1 MMYLYFF
8 VILALYRGLITW
20 KFYTAAGRKAWEA
33 FVPFYNTWVLL
44 QIIERPKWWIAIYYV
59 PVVDNVMA
67 IIVTYELLHMFKF
80 RKVTYTIFAVLTL
93 GLYLGYLNYSEPLKL
108 AQRDD
113 SWIKQNLGS
122 TVNAILFAIVAATL
136 IRSTTFESYTIPTG
150 SMEESLLVGDFLF
163 VSKMHYG
170 VRLPITPFTIPLMH
184 NVIIQPKQKTVIEDG
199 LSTFRMTDPT
209 KTYVDWVQL
218 PYVRLPKLTEVQ
230 HNDPVVFNYP
240 ADQFHD
246 PIDKKENYV
255 KRCVGTPG
263 DSLRIEHRVL
273 YVNGIEETLPDRA
286 RRQHSY
292 VVFLSDIP
300 SQQQL
305 DYFSLDLDFN
315 KLSVSPDYSRWQPG
329 QEQVEGAIK
338 IHLRD
343 DLVEEFRQSNFVSSV
358 TPYED
363 FYENVENVD
372 VHKEGY
378 ILQKHFP
385 NDHQIVQEL
394 GSWLNFTFDN
404 TPAFWVPSEGS
415 TIELNPFNYRMYKHI
430 IVRDEGHTLE
440 YADGQFL
447 LDGSPATEYTFAQ
460 DYFWM
465 MGDNRHNS
473 ADSRAWG
480 FVPETHIVGK
490 PVFIW
495 MSWDGN
501 EDSFLD
507 KVRTERV
514 FTTVN
519 GTGER
524 IHYFWP
530 VIGLILLY
538 NGFTYMRKKKKKQA
552 A

>member
-184 NVIIQPKQKTVIEDG
+184 NAITQPKQEIVIEDG
-199 LSTFRMTDPT
+199 RRTLRMSEPT

-218 PYVRLPKLTEVQ
+218 PYVRLPKITEVQ
-230 HNDPVVFNYP
+230 NYDPVVFNYP
-240 ADQFHD
+240 ADQFHS

-263 DSLRIEHRVL
+263 DSLQLVHKTL
-273 YVNGIEETLPDRA
+273 YINGQEESLPSRA
-286 RRQHSY
+286 HRQHLY
-292 VVFLSDIP
+292 NVEFSDYP
-300 SQQQL
+300 TDAQL
-305 DYFSLDLDFN
+305 EAFSLELDLQNLNPDD
-315 KLSVSPDYSRWQPG
+315 SPDWRDG
-329 QEQVEGAIK
+329 NGNTLLL
-338 IHLRD
+338 HLRD
-343 DLVEEFRQSNFVSSV
+343 DLVEELRQSGFVASV
-358 TPYED
+358 TPTET
-363 FYENVENVD
+363 
-372 VHKEGY
+372 Y
-378 ILQKHFP
+378 IPSIDSIDIHTTGEYLQSFFP
-385 NDHQIVQEL
+385 NESSIVADL
-394 GSWLNFTFDN
+394 GGFVNWTYDN

-415 TIELNPFNYRMYKHI
+415 TVELNPFNYRMYKHI
-430 IVRDEGHTLE
+430 IEREEGHTLE

-460 DYFWM
+460 NYYWM

-473 ADSRAWG
+473 EDSRKWG
-480 FVPETHIVGK
+480 YVPETHIVGK

-495 MSWDGN
+495 MSLSNFGGN
-501 EDSFLD
+501 TFERL
-507 KVRTERV
+507 RTDRI

-519 GTGER
+519 GEGER
-524 IHYFWP
+524 VHYFWP

>member
-8 VILALYRGLITW
+8 VILALYRGLISW

-33 FVPFYNTWVLL
+33 FIPFYNTWVLL

-108 AQRDD
+108 AKRDD

-150 SMEESLLVGDFLF
+150 SMEESMLVGDFLF

-184 NVIIQPKQKTVIEDG
+184 NAIVQPKQFINYAEQTIDSKPPIK
-199 LSTFRMTDPT
+199 S
-209 KTYVDWVQL
+209 YVDIVEL
-218 PYVRLPKLTEVQ
+218 PYVRLPKFTEVQ
-230 HNDPVVFNYP
+230 NNDPVVFNYP
-240 ADQFHD
+240 ADQWHE

-263 DSLRIEHRVL
+263 DSLRIEHRIL
-273 YVNGIEETLPDRA
+273 FVNGSPEELPDRA
-286 RRQHSY
+286 KRQHAY
-292 VVFLSDIP
+292 QVTFTDLP
-300 SQQQL
+300 SSAQL
-305 DYFSLDLDFN
+305 EHFSLDIDFAN
-315 KLSVSPDYSRWQPG
+315 LNRDDSPDWAGGKENPITIQ
-329 QEQVEGAIK
+329 
-338 IHLRD
+338 LRD
-343 DLVEEFRQSNFVSSV
+343 DLVEELRQAPFIASV
-358 TPYED
+358 IPYED
-363 FYENVENVD
+363 SIAGYPNVE
-372 VHKEGY
+372 VHQEGPR
-378 ILQKHFP
+378 LEGFFP
-385 NDHQIVQEL
+385 NEREFV
-394 GSWLNFTFDN
+394 NTFGGYMNWTYDN
-404 TPAFWVPSEGS
+404 TPSFWVPSKGS
-415 TIELNPFNYRMYKHI
+415 TIELNEFNYRMYKHI
-430 IVRDEGHTLE
+430 IQGQEDHTLSYE
-440 YADGQFL
+440 NGTYI
-447 LDGSPATEYTFAQ
+447 LDGSPATEYTFEQ
-460 DYFWM
+460 DYYWM

-473 ADSRAWG
+473 EDSRKWG

-495 MSWDGN
+495 MSLDPMKGWTDG
-501 EDSFLD
+501 
-507 KVRTERV
+507 KIRTDRV

-524 IHYFWP
+524 VHYFWP
-530 VIGLILLY
+530 VIGIILLY
-538 NGFTYMRKKKKKQA
+538 NGVMYMRKRKKKQA
-552 A
+552 AA